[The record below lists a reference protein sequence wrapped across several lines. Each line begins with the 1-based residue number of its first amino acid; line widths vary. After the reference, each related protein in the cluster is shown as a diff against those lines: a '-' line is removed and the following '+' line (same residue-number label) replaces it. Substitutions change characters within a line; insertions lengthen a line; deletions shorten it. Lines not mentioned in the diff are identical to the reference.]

1 MTFRELSRAPFY
13 TAFWR
18 QFVSFAKTLLVI
30 MVARQPIS
38 FPAFVVGFLRL
49 VRVQNLMIVV
59 LTQFLARIFLVGPRL
74 DWRQL
79 LLDPTIWLLSSSTV
93 CIAAAGYII
102 NDYFD
107 VKIDLVNKPDR
118 VVIGRYLR
126 RRVAMGTHQLLN
138 LIGCLIGLYLS
149 KWVFLLDVFCVALL
163 WLYSAK
169 FKRQPLIGN
178 VAVSLLTA
186 LSLIVLAVYY
196 QQNAR
201 MLLIYAFFSF
211 GISLIREIIKDMQDI
226 RGDARFGCRTLPIVW
241 GLRRTKYLLYV
252 LVASLILTMFLITDS
267 LANLHLNLIF
277 LILLVPIGWLIYQL
291 VRADTRRDFGYL
303 SNLCKLIML
312 MGVIS
317 MAWT

>member
-1 MTFRELSRAPFY
+1 MTFWVLFYTPFH

-18 QFVSFAKTLLVI
+18 QFVSFAKSLLVI

-38 FPAFVVGFLRL
+38 FPAFVIGFLRL

-107 VKIDLVNKPDR
+107 VKIDLINKPDR

-126 RRVAMGTHQLLN
+126 RRVAIGTHQLLN

-201 MLLIYAFFSF
+201 MLLIYAVFSF

-277 LILLVPIGWLIYQL
+277 LILLIPIGWLIYQL